1 MASPQ
6 QRKSYKASR
15 QGQHARSR
23 RTKRTDKETAIAI
36 LKTDFRQNNSTAPR
50 RSLKH
55 YDQFHDE
62 MIERHEPYLP
72 LHFDM
77 VRRATQLR
85 YGLER
90 MHRFKDQFFAS
101 LEEVADVNT
110 SVDPERRQWFT
121 DLLEMI
127 LRTDGLKKL
136 SQYEADLSE
145 EVRKNNKELEELA
158 DWQHREGFK
167 RGQIGYQFSQPL
179 GSDTRICYDEPA
191 PRAPQDAP
199 PPQLSAREQD
209 EASRTDLDPSNG
221 TILTPITAYKTPE

>member
-6 QRKSYKASR
+6 KRKSHKASR
-15 QGQHARSR
+15 QAQNARSR

-36 LKTDFRQNNSTAPR
+36 LKTDFGQDHSTR
-50 RSLKH
+50 RGLKP

-72 LHFDM
+72 VQFDV

-101 LEEVADVNT
+101 LEEVAEVNS
-110 SVDPERRQWFT
+110 SVDPQRSQRFT
-121 DLLEMI
+121 DFLEMI

-158 DWQHREGFK
+158 DWQHREGWK
-167 RGQIGYQFSQPL
+167 RGQIGYHFSQPL
-179 GSDTRICYDEPA
+179 GSDTRICFDEPA
-191 PRAPQDAP
+191 PAVSQDAQ
-199 PPQLSAREQD
+199 PPQSGLSEEDRPPTVSA
-209 EASRTDLDPSNG
+209 DLDPSQD
-221 TILTPITAYKTPE
+221 TILTPMTACKARE